1 MAEDKLGSLVTDLE
15 AGDDGNKT
23 IDPLNDTQ
31 MSASSQRK
39 PSVDPLGSPKP
50 KEEKLK
56 QIKNKAKSGSSS
68 GLLLESGQLSSRREQ
83 TEDEKK
89 LEEEILPEI
98 IKRLDE
104 ILKKK
109 PRSANEEKQL

>member
-1 MAEDKLGSLVTDLE
+1 M
-15 AGDDGNKT
+15 
-23 IDPLNDTQ
+23 
-31 MSASSQRK
+31 
-39 PSVDPLGSPKP
+39 
-50 KEEKLK
+50 
-56 QIKNKAKSGSSS
+56 
-68 GLLLESGQLSSRREQ
+68 LLESGQLSSRREQ